1 MDGKLPDMVEINSQW
16 LGVLGLKHVKMGFA
30 NDADGL

>member
-16 LGVLGLKHVKMGFA
+16 LGVLGLKHVKNGIC
-30 NDADGL
+30 